1 MRRLIALLVL
11 VGLIAACGTR
21 RPDADFVAAGVVPGA
36 GVGAVRS
43 AQGPTVNAS
52 SGTSIP
58 GAATATTAVGP
69 ANRASGDQ
77 VGSSASGGPAATGPN
92 QASDV
97 GVTETTLRI
106 GTIVAENGL
115 VGNAFQPAVTGLRSW
130 VASVNAQ
137 GGIAGRT
144 IELFSCDDRED
155 RARSLEC
162 ARRLVEEN
170 QVFALIATNTRTLG
184 GAAEYLHQQAIPVLG
199 IPINNSF
206 YRFPHFYSIYGSPYV
221 RDGSTVGHNGKI
233 VNYST
238 QYRYFRTELGL
249 RKAAVINYDIPE
261 SAQGGDYFQSGLEA
275 EGFEVTRYTV
285 SFAAPSFDAAVAD
298 MQRRG
303 IQLLSDGLDP
313 GANRRLCDAMERR
326 GFTVRAKLTTIVS
339 VGVSYGKQFNDA
351 CRPVTYAFGDSRI
364 FTDTSH
370 PLVAAFQQGMARYQR
385 GSELHQWA
393 FEAWIMGEI
402 LRDALVKM
410 GPTPTRAGFEEYL
423 RSLRRDDRGG
433 AMTPS
438 LQWVHN
444 DPDLSAATV
453 RDCAGISRW
462 DDAAGGW
469 VAATPF
475 PYCVDDARQYFNNAA
490 EDGT

>member
-1 MRRLIALLVL
+1 MA
-11 VGLIAACGTR
+11 
-21 RPDADFVAAGVVPGA
+21 
-36 GVGAVRS
+36 
-43 AQGPTVNAS
+43 AQGPAVDAGT
-52 SGTSIP
+52 GTSIP
-58 GAATATTAVGP
+58 GTATVTTAAGP
-69 ANRASGDQ
+69 ANPATGVQGGSGS
-77 VGSSASGGPAATGPN
+77 GGGPAAAGPN

-97 GVTETTLRI
+97 GVTETTLRV

-155 RARSLEC
+155 RARTLEC

-184 GAAEYLHQQAIPVLG
+184 GAATYLHQQAIPVLG

-206 YRFPHFYSIYGSPYV
+206 YRFPHFYSIYSAPYK

-238 QYRYFRTELGL
+238 PYRYFRKERGL
-249 RKAAVINYDIPE
+249 SKAAVINYDIPE
-261 SAQGGDYFQSGLEA
+261 SSQGADYFQSGLET

-303 IQLLSDGLDP
+303 IELLMDGLDP

-326 GFTVRAKLTTIVS
+326 GFTVKVKLTTIVS
-339 VGVSYGKQFNDA
+339 VGANYGKQFNDA
-351 CRPVTYAFGDSRI
+351 CRPVTYANGDSRI

-370 PLVAAFQQGMARYQR
+370 PLVAAFQRGMARYQR

-402 LRDALVKM
+402 LREALVAM
-410 GPTPTRAGFEEYL
+410 GPTPTRAGFEKHL
-423 RSLRRDDRGG
+423 QSLRRDDRGG

-438 LQWVHN
+438 VQWVFN
-444 DPDLSAATV
+444 DPDLSAGTV

-469 VAATPF
+469 VAVTPF
-475 PYCVDDARQYFNNAA
+475 PYCIDDAHQYFNTAA